1 MHGLRPGQGKVM
13 TYSKAAHRV
22 LDQAE
27 ANARAAHKD
36 CVEPVDL
43 LLALCRL
50 ACDRRPLPELADEVF
65 FVGKLFD
72 ALGLRAPDVEEHL
85 RQKHRLDGGPVATS
99 CLPPSPECKSA
110 LDQAQAVAVENSV
123 ETIEVLHLAVGLF
136 LVLDSQQS
144 ARAALVGLG
153 GQWTR
158 VLGFLGLERSASSL
172 TAAATPPAVGAAPR
186 WVVGQEVLGLYEV
199 KQFPG
204 TCDPG
209 EPAIKGGMGHVY
221 LVWQRGWKRHL
232 VVKVPNEKLF
242 QKAGGIEGFKREA
255 EEWVRLGL
263 HPNSVSCFYVDQLV
277 ESRIPCVFAEYV
289 SGGDLRQWI
298 GSGSGR
304 LYEGRDGQEVLR
316 RVLDIAIQIAWGL
329 QHSHEKGLVHQDVK
343 PANVMMTQQGVA
355 KVTDFGLARARVAAG
370 DVLAAEAADQ
380 LLVTYAGGLTP
391 AYCSPEQ
398 AISHAIY
405 RATAGL
411 VRQRLASQ
419 TDVWSWGLS
428 VLAMFTGG
436 PFWVDK
442 SVSGASSSGTPGALA
457 MSHLRRY
464 LEAPND
470 IAVGGSRR
478 LTMPDPLAQLLQE
491 CFEESP
497 AVRMRRLGSM
507 AAIADKLITIYHEQR
522 GERYRRVQPRAAD
535 LLADSL
541 NNQAASMLTL
551 GREDEARR
559 TLENAHRVDPLHL
572 WSRWNYDQ
580 YLWGRGEL
588 ADDAVLGHV
597 LALSRVRDYGREA
610 EDMRSDSA
618 GARIG
623 TSPGPDG
630 PVATPP
636 QLLFDS
642 SVHRGKVTGLCLAG
656 SDLVSAGSD
665 ARICVVDTSTGKVQ
679 TSFPSPIHEPV
690 SSMSSRVA
698 GGLLAVGGRYG
709 GVWLLDVTRRR
720 FLKPCTLQQHSEA
733 VRSVYVSANGRL
745 LASGGWDKRAL
756 LQDRDGAIVS
766 EIDLN
771 YPVEAVAVTDSGQL
785 LAAGWNGG
793 VATPTCRCAFTHTR
807 VPEVGDE
814 ASACAM
820 DVLPSCARVLV
831 GWSDGSLLLADSQ
844 SGATISRAI
853 CGPRKAIESC
863 SLASDGD
870 LGASGGWDCATRV
883 WGFLEGQNAVC
894 LRTFPNAD
902 VPVTA
907 VCLSAD
913 GDILAIGDMFGRI
926 RVWRL
931 GSMVAVTKQIRAVP
945 TRLSVPPSYDDLARA
960 SEELAQAELLAAE
973 LEGQGAGNVLE
984 PLRAWQREPGREV
997 DRRALDAIGR
1007 RTAGRIPTGIRN
1019 AWPGLPVFCDA
1030 PVTAVAWSPDGRNVL
1045 VGLSSGT
1052 CAEHDAS
1059 KGTLTREYRLAE
1071 ETITAAVTYTASGR
1085 YIAAAGS
1092 GNTLHIWARGQHSD
1106 PCRIQLGGDTK
1117 APLMAVSDGGGPDT
1131 IYATGFGKPDMVW
1144 KVECRPDPCPKR
1156 EAFADQ
1162 TLWGRSLRLSASGR
1176 MIAGVSADGA
1186 VRLWS
1191 LDDGAMKVEFT
1202 GCRGWPIDALAAG
1215 PDEQWLLCLDD
1226 SGLLTWYD
1234 WRASRVTGRFAV
1246 HKARPMGI
1254 ARLAGAGCLATVDAE
1269 GLLVL
1274 WDLANRCCHPIGQ
1287 TASAA
1292 ATCIAASPDGRR
1304 LAIGRS
1310 GGLLE
1315 LWDIDWLWPGEAM
1328 DRLLDTHALQQCA
1341 AAGQSQR
1348 DDLLERTIAKDI
1360 LLLRN
1365 QRSRETPAPMV
1376 VAHRAQAIRDLNR
1389 LAGDVRGI
1397 GRFARLLQ
1405 AYWCGILGEHDMVL
1419 KATSWLDD
1427 LGRRDAMGWT
1437 IRSMAHDV
1445 LRRLEEAH
1453 DAMRLGD
1460 HYGAPESRSF
1470 LPHLKTE
1477 LAADPEDREEPR
1489 ELSWCVEYGLGRPR
1503 VLMTDTSGVF
1513 VAAAAAA
1520 GLATYGLLA
1529 LLPQLGMAALA
1540 ASAAACVGGVA
1551 GLVSWTCFR
1560 ATQPRTTRRRC
1571 LRPYRRPDLSGWMWP
1586 MLEVDSGNPDRAHR
1600 VWAAAVA
1607 GLAWSSAGLVLLVI
1621 GRASAFHEHGLWKLF
1636 LTGLSAAATTWWQ
1649 WLGLATLLVMSLVP
1663 GIRSSRWRRVI
1674 SFRPVIVH
1682 PDAHLFERQG
1692 NIVIID
1698 ERAIK
1703 RVNPTLVKHA
1713 KCPRC
1718 DSRILLWYKEI
1729 APLAYY
1735 DPAKPVRL
1743 EKGTQICVQCKE
1755 CRYRDYA
1762 EL

>member
-1 MHGLRPGQGKVM
+1 M
-13 TYSKAAHRV
+13 TYSKAAQRV

-50 ACDRRPLPELADEVF
+50 ACDRRPLPELADEVL

-85 RQKHRLDGGPVATS
+85 REKHRLDGGPAPAS
-99 CLPPSPECKSA
+99 RLPPSPECRSA
-110 LDQAQAVAVENSV
+110 LDEAEAAAEEENAKA
-123 ETIEVLHLAVGLF
+123 IEVRHLAIGLV
-136 LVLDSQQS
+136 LVLDSQQA
-144 ARAALVGLG
+144 ARATLVGLG
-153 GQWTR
+153 GQWTQ
-158 VLGFLGLERSASSL
+158 VLGFLGLERSTASL
-172 TAAATPPAVGAAPR
+172 TATATVPAAGAAPR
-186 WVVGQEVLGLYEV
+186 WVVGQQVLGLYEV

-204 TCDPG
+204 TCDPSD
-209 EPAIKGGMGHVY
+209 PAMHGGMGQVY
-221 LVWQRGWKRHL
+221 LVWHSGWKRDL
-232 VVKVPNEKLF
+232 VVKVPKQKLF
-242 QKAGGIEGFKREA
+242 REAGGIEGFKREA

-263 HPNSVSCFYVDQLV
+263 HPNIVSCFYVDQLV
-277 ESRIPCVFAEYV
+277 ESRMPCVFAEYV

-304 LYEGRDGQEVLR
+304 LYKGRGEQEVLR
-316 RVLDIAIQIAWGL
+316 RILDVAIQIARGL
-329 QHSHEKGLVHQDVK
+329 QYSHEQGIVHQDVK

-370 DVLAAEAADQ
+370 DVLAAEATDQ

-436 PFWVDK
+436 PFWADEAC
-442 SVSGASSSGTPGALA
+442 SGASFSGTPGALA

-470 IAVGGSRR
+470 EAMGASCR
-478 LTMPDPLAQLLQE
+478 LTMPDSLAQLLQD

-507 AAIADKLITIYHEQR
+507 AAIADKLMTIYHEQL
-522 GERYRRVQPRAAD
+522 GEGYRRVQPRAAD

-588 ADDAVLGHV
+588 TDDAVLGHV

-618 GARIG
+618 GARVG

-642 SVHRGKVTGLCLAG
+642 AVHRGKVTGLCLAG

-665 ARICVVDTSTGKVQ
+665 ARICVVDTSTGKLQ
-679 TSFPSPIHEPV
+679 TSFPSPVHEPV
-690 SSMSSRVA
+690 SSMSSRVV

-745 LASGGWDKRAL
+745 VASGGWDKRAL
-756 LQDRDGAIVS
+756 LQDRDGAIVN

-807 VPEVGDE
+807 VPGAGDE

-863 SLASDGD
+863 SLTSDGD

-883 WGFLEGQNAVC
+883 WGFLQGQNAVC

-926 RVWRL
+926 QVWRL
-931 GSMVAVTKQIRAVP
+931 GSMVAVTDQIRAVP

-960 SEELAQAELLAAE
+960 SEEIAQAELLAGE

-984 PLRAWQREPGREV
+984 PIRAWQREPGREV

-1007 RTAGRIPTGIRN
+1007 RTAGQIPTGIRN

-1052 CAEHDAS
+1052 CAEYDAS
-1059 KGTLTREYRLAE
+1059 KGTLTREYRLVE
-1071 ETITAAVTYTASGR
+1071 ETIAAAVTYTASGR
-1085 YIAAAGS
+1085 YIAVAGS
-1092 GNTLHIWARGQHSD
+1092 GNTLYVWARGQHSD
-1106 PCRIQLGGDTK
+1106 PCRIQLGEDTK
-1117 APLMAVSDGGGPDT
+1117 APLMAVSGGGGPDT
-1131 IYATGFGKPDMVW
+1131 ICATGFGQPELVW
-1144 KVECRPDPCPKR
+1144 KVECCPDRCTKR
-1156 EAFADQ
+1156 EAFAQQ

-1246 HKARPMGI
+1246 HKALPKGI
-1254 ARLAGAGCLATVDAE
+1254 ARLAGSGCLATVDAD
-1269 GLLVL
+1269 GALVI
-1274 WDLANRCCHPIGQ
+1274 WDLANGCYHLIPGARPDQ
-1287 TASAA
+1287 
-1292 ATCIAASPDGRR
+1292 ATCIAASPNGRR

-1328 DRLLDTHALQQCA
+1328 DRLLDTQALQQCA
-1341 AAGQSQR
+1341 VTGQPQQ

-1360 LLLRN
+1360 LLQRN
-1365 QRSRETPAPMV
+1365 QRSQEVPAPMV
-1376 VAHRAQAIRDLNR
+1376 VAHRTRAIQDLNR
-1389 LAGDVRGI
+1389 LAGDRRGT

-1405 AYWCGILGEHDMVL
+1405 AYWCGIVGEYDIVL
-1419 KATSWLDD
+1419 KAARCIPYLDH
-1427 LGRRDAMGWT
+1427 RDAMSWT
-1437 IRSMAHDV
+1437 IRSMAYDM
-1445 LRRLEEAH
+1445 LRRLEDAH

-1470 LPHLKTE
+1470 LPALKTE
-1477 LAADPEDREEPR
+1477 LAADPEDREEPG
-1489 ELSWCVEYGLGRPR
+1489 ELSLCTKYGLGRPR
-1503 VLMTDTSGVF
+1503 VRITDTSGIF
-1513 VAAAAAA
+1513 VAVAIVA
-1520 GLATYGLLA
+1520 GLASHGLFTF
-1529 LLPQLGMAALA
+1529 LPQLKMAAV
-1540 ASAAACVGGVA
+1540 ASRAAACLAGVA
-1551 GLVSWTCFR
+1551 GFMCWACFR
-1560 ATQPRTTRRRC
+1560 ATQIRTTQRRA
-1571 LRPYRRPDLSGWMWP
+1571 LRPHRRPDLSRWTWP
-1586 MLEVDSGNPDRAHR
+1586 ILEMERGDPDRGHR
-1600 VWAAAVA
+1600 VWTAAVA
-1607 GLAWSSAGLVLLVI
+1607 GLTWSSVGLLLLVI
-1621 GRASAFHEHGLWKLF
+1621 GRASALHEHGLWKLF

-1649 WLGLATLLVMSLVP
+1649 WLGLATLLVMSLVTSV
-1663 GIRSSRWRRVI
+1663 RSCLARRVV
-1674 SFRPVIVH
+1674 SLRPVIVR
-1682 PDAHLFERQG
+1682 PDAHLFEREG
-1692 NIVIID
+1692 KIIIID

-1703 RVNPTLVKHA
+1703 RVNPGLVKHA

-1718 DSRILLWYKEI
+1718 GSRILMWYKEI
-1729 APLAYY
+1729 DPLAYY

-1743 EKGTQICVQCKE
+1743 EKGTPIYVQCKE
-1755 CRYRDYA
+1755 CRHRDYTD
-1762 EL
+1762 L